1 MLEHEVALKEVISW
15 LPQGQAFKV
24 FNAKEFEAHLL
35 PKYFKHSK
43 IASFQRQLNLYGFKR
58 ICKGD
63 DVGAY
68 YHVLF
73 LRGRRDLLRDIQRVS
88 TSGKGNKAEYEPETA
103 YTTTVTNATTTTH
116 STTTTVESV
125 LTTSSSL
132 SSIAEIVAFDGNHA
146 FNANMFDY
154 NKTNENDNERYISV
168 LDFLDDN
175 YIWGNEL
182 YEYRDGSVHT
192 TRQPKAVSAY
202 NTPYISNNLTFMPS
216 TTHPVDITK
225 NPYYNKFNAEKYRS
239 FCENITTKPSKITQ
253 NIGFGSKIDPRKSER
268 NAGKGNEL
276 SEFHASMTPIVAR
289 VVDDVFGSCD
299 SFSMLI

>member
-1 MLEHEVALKEVISW
+1 MLEHEVASREVISW

-68 YHVLF
+68 YHTQF
-73 LRGRRDLLRDIQRVS
+73 LRGRRDLLREIQRVS
-88 TSGKGNKAEYEPETA
+88 TSGKGNKAEYDPETA
-103 YTTTVTNATTTTH
+103 YTTTVTNTTTTTH

-132 SSIAEIVAFDGNHA
+132 SSIAEIIASDA
-146 FNANMFDY
+146 PNMCETKK
-154 NKTNENDNERYISV
+154 NNENDNEKYISV

-175 YIWGNEL
+175 YVFGNEL

-192 TRQPKAVSAY
+192 TRQPKAVKSAY
-202 NTPYISNNLTFMPS
+202 NASRISNNAINFPNS
-216 TTHPVDITK
+216 THLADITK
-225 NPYYNKFNAEKYRS
+225 NPYYNKLNVDKYRS
-239 FCENITTKPSKITQ
+239 FCENVTTKPSKITQ
-253 NIGFGSKIDPRKSER
+253 NIGFGSKVDLRKNDKSVD
-268 NAGKGNEL
+268 KGD
-276 SEFHASMTPIVAR
+276 EFSDALTTMTPIVAR

-299 SFSMLI
+299 SFSSLI